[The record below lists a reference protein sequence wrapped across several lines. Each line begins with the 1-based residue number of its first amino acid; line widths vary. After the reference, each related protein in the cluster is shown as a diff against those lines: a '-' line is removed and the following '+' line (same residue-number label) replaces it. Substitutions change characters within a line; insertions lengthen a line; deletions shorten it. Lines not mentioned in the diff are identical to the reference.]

1 MKNLIEKTE
10 FSGGEKLPN
19 TATKKAPRVLIVAPG
34 LPLVGGQSVQAA
46 RLLSNLK
53 SENSVKVELQP
64 TNPRFLPG
72 LQKIKYVRTIVTG
85 VKYISDLFKKIPH
98 FDIIHIYAA
107 GDTGFL
113 ISTTPAIVAAKL
125 FGKKTILNYH
135 HGGAEEHL
143 KTWRRTALPTV
154 KLFDRI
160 VAPSGFLVDVFA
172 KFGLKA
178 QAIFNVVDTENYR
191 FRERKFLRP
200 VFLSN
205 RNFDALYNVGCILR
219 AFALVQK
226 RFPDAELIV
235 AGDGFERE
243 KLKKLARDLE
253 LKNTEFLGSV
263 AQDAMPQLYDRADIY
278 LNSPNIDNMPSSVI
292 EAFAAGTPVVSTDAG
307 GIPFIVEHGET
318 GLLVAKKDHEA
329 LAKEAMRLLENQ
341 ELAQKI
347 IAKARREVL
356 KYSWENVRAEWLAL
370 YEELASRK

>member
-235 AGDGFERE
+235 AGDGFEHE